1 MEYQNKFRPLYILK
15 ILERYTDE
23 NHQLTSN
30 EKIYYIVD
38 ALNDAINRKKKVSF
52 LYFDYLPDKKKRIKN
67 GGKPYV
73 IIVRLLM
80 RSR

>member
-38 ALNDAINRKKKVSF
+38 ALNEAINR
-52 LYFDYLPDKKKRIKN
+52 KKKRIKN

-80 RSR
+80 RFR